1 MHKFFDDLTTN
12 LAHAAKDYNFLFSTV
27 TTLFG
32 AAYFT
37 ALASDRIIIG
47 ILLFLLFNCLIAL
60 SAFGRCIKQIDELD
74 TIDNV
79 SIRLSVFKVKPILIL
94 IIASTISCLH
104 VVTEVVIIKAALIF
118 VASILLTEGW
128 TNVFKKQIL
137 NQIENKLN
145 EVQ

>member
-1 MHKFFDDLTTN
+1 M
-12 LAHAAKDYNFLFSTV
+12 
-27 TTLFG
+27 
-32 AAYFT
+32 
-37 ALASDRIIIG
+37 
-47 ILLFLLFNCLIAL
+47 FLLFNFLVAF
-60 SAFGRCIKQIDELD
+60 STFGRCIKQINELD

>member
-12 LAHAAKDYNFLFSTV
+12 LSHAAKDYNLLFSAV
-27 TTLFG
+27 TTLFC

-47 ILLFLLFNCLIAL
+47 MLLFLLFNFLIAL

-145 EVQ
+145 EV

>member
-12 LAHAAKDYNFLFSTV
+12 LAHAAKDYNLLFSTV

-47 ILLFLLFNCLIAL
+47 ILLFLLFDCLIAL
-60 SAFGRCIKQIDELD
+60 SAFGRCIKQIDELNE
-74 TIDNV
+74 IDNV
-79 SIRLSVFKVKPILIL
+79 SITLSVFKVKPILIL
-94 IIASTISCLH
+94 VIASTISCLH

-137 NQIENKLN
+137 SQIENKLN